1 MKIEFKENCLPVL
14 GWVDMSSNAFNE
26 YLANEVIDGEDVI
39 FNTYKKFKEDEL
51 CVFLLYK
58 DYSKKRIYRAMSG
71 TAKYL
76 GLYPD
81 HTAMLTYAF
90 HPSSVIKVNGIKSC
104 AHCGIPEIAVLKT
117 KKL

>member
-1 MKIEFKENCLPVL
+1 MKIELKENCLPVL
-14 GWVDMSSNAFNE
+14 GWLDMSADNFYE
-26 YLANEVIDGEDVI
+26 YLAEEVSDGNEII